1 MLRGNEVAFPRPRQK
16 AIPGRAAIKM
26 SGEMACPGGF
36 NTNQSRTMSILVV
49 RPFPDNEKT
58 AAALRQAGHEV
69 LLSPLLRF
77 EPMALYDDHNAAY
90 DAVVVTS
97 ANALRGIEGHPM
109 LARLLRTTVFAVGDS
124 TADVARQFGFQTVLS
139 ASGDSGALREL
150 VTAKVRAG
158 STLCYLAGADLGR
171 DLPTEFGDR
180 GYTVVT
186 HTTYRMSKSAHF
198 ADEVKSAFVD
208 GKVDAVVH
216 YSRRSAKAFV
226 EAVQNAGLE
235 IAAFSLPQ
243 CCISDGVAAILRE
256 AGAARVTVAQSPD
269 ENAIFDVLARVTGRT

>member
-1 MLRGNEVAFPRPRQK
+1 
-16 AIPGRAAIKM
+16 
-26 SGEMACPGGF
+26 
-36 NTNQSRTMSILVV
+36 MSILVV

-58 AAALRQAGHEV
+58 ATALRAAGFDI
-69 LLSPLLRF
+69 LLSPLLQF
-77 EPMALYDDHNAAY
+77 EPMPLYDDHNAAY

-97 ANALRGIEGHPM
+97 ANALRGIEGQP
-109 LARLLRTTVFAVGDS
+109 LLSRLLQATLFAVGDS
-124 TADVARQFGFQTVLS
+124 TADLARQFGFQKVLS

-150 VTAKVRAG
+150 VTAKMPAG

-171 DLPTEFGDR
+171 DLPTELGDR

-186 HTTYRMSKSAHF
+186 HTTYRMSKAPYF
-198 ADEVKSAFVD
+198 TDEVKAAFAD
-208 GKVDAVVH
+208 GGIDAVLH

-226 EAVQNAGLE
+226 EAVQNAGIE

-256 AGAARVTVAQSPD
+256 AGAARVMVAPSPD
-269 ENAIFDVLARVTGRT
+269 ENAIFDVLARATGRT